1 MKILKLEINQDMV
14 YAFEKPRKFKK
25 KQALLPGSIIFHHF
39 MFVIDVA
46 MCQVPSD
53 VATHSRLLIQN
64 KNYLLFKDHLN
75 DDFPKVGVLHN
86 VMKMQTLPYR
96 HLALPT
102 SVLRSASHTMYVS
115 VTKSEDTGFVCAQM
129 GVRGYGYGVRASLHL

>member
-1 MKILKLEINQDMV
+1 MHLKNQ
-14 YAFEKPRKFKK
+14 ESLK
-25 KQALLPGSIIFHHF
+25 KQAPLPGSIIFHHF

-75 DDFPKVGVLHN
+75 DDFPKVEVLHN

-102 SVLRSASHTMYVS
+102 SVLRGASHTMYVS
-115 VTKSEDTGFVCAQM
+115 VTKSEGMGFACAQM
-129 GVRGYGYGVRASLHL
+129 GVHGYGYGVRASLHL